1 MNSPEIEGAADSGL
15 SRVITAFTETG
26 LIATRPDPF
35 VVRLAGKGGVAGK
48 GFCHCPIPSC
58 TTAKGKVKG
67 RLRRLPK
74 KFSTM
79 ARDSKEVIAAEMRKS
94 IIVIY
99 NHRR

>member
-1 MNSPEIEGAADSGL
+1 MQ
-15 SRVITAFTETG
+15 
-26 LIATRPDPF
+26 PDPTPF

-94 IIVIY
+94 ISVTLFTTTADNPIDLLSRI
-99 NHRR
+99 R

>member
-1 MNSPEIEGAADSGL
+1 MLNCNP
-15 SRVITAFTETG
+15 TPFT
-26 LIATRPDPF
+26 F

-58 TTAKGKVKG
+58 PSAKGKVKG

-94 IIVIY
+94 IIVIHKLPQITQSTY
-99 NHRR
+99 